1 MILKGVSV
9 EQLINVFRSI
19 QLYSLKNVRDS
30 FQKKICVVLK
40 D

>member
-9 EQLINVFRSI
+9 EQLINVFRSV
-19 QLYSLKNVRDS
+19 QLHSLKNVRDS
-30 FQKKICVVLK
+30 FHKKTWAVLK